1 MRKFEKVSYNDT
13 GIIPTRSDNRS
24 AGYDLYSPN
33 AFSIGPNELVKIE
46 TNIKCQLEENDVL
59 MIYPRSS
66 IGIKKNI
73 MLANTTGVIDSSYY
87 NNESNEGNIIIA
99 LYNYGNKTQHFDEGD
114 RIAQAVIIPFLTVD
128 NDIVIGNKRIG
139 GIGSSGK

>member
-1 MRKFEKVSYNDT
+1 MRKFEKVSYNDS
-13 GIIPTRSDNRS
+13 GVIPTRADDRS
-24 AGYDLYSPN
+24 AGYDVYSPI
-33 AFSIGPNELVKIE
+33 AFSIKPNEIVKIE
-46 TNIKCQLEENDVL
+46 TNIKCQLEEYDVL

-99 LYNYGNKTQHFDEGD
+99 LYNYGDKIQHFDVGD
-114 RIAQAVIIPFLTVD
+114 RIAQAVIQPFLTVD
-128 NDIVIGNKRIG
+128 NDIIIGDKRIG

>member
-1 MRKFEKVSYNDT
+1 MRRFEKVSYNDT
-13 GIIPTRSDNRS
+13 GIIPTRADDRS
-24 AGYDLYSPN
+24 AGYDIYSPIT
-33 AFSIGPNELVKIE
+33 FSIKPNEIVKIE
-46 TNIKCQLEENDVL
+46 TNIKCQLEDYDVL

-66 IGIKKNI
+66 IGIKNNI

-99 LYNYGNKTQHFDEGD
+99 LYNYGDKIQHFDVGD
-114 RIAQAVIIPFLTVD
+114 RIAQAVIYPFLTVD
-128 NDIVIGNKRIG
+128 NDIIIGDRRIG

>member
-1 MRKFEKVSYNDT
+1 MRKFEKVSYNKT
-13 GIIPTRSDNRS
+13 GIIPIRSDDKS
-24 AGYDLYSPN
+24 AGYDLYSPIT
-33 AFSIGPNELVKIE
+33 FSIEPNEIVKIE

-99 LYNYGNKTQHFDEGD
+99 LYNYGNKVQHFDEGD
-114 RIAQAVIIPFLTVD
+114 RIAQAVIIPFFTVD

>member
-13 GIIPTRSDNRS
+13 GIIPTRSDDKS
-24 AGYDLYSPN
+24 AGYDLYSPIT
-33 AFSIGPNELVKIE
+33 FSIEPNEIVKIE

-114 RIAQAVIIPFLTVD
+114 RIAQAVIVPFLTVD
-128 NDIVIGNKRIG
+128 NDVIIGNKRIG

>member
-1 MRKFEKVSYNDT
+1 MRKFERVSYNDS
-13 GIIPTRSDNRS
+13 GVIPTRADDRS
-24 AGYDLYSPN
+24 AGYDVYSPI
-33 AFSIGPNELVKIE
+33 AFSIKPNEIVKIE
-46 TNIKCQLEENDVL
+46 TNIKCQLEEYDVL

-99 LYNYGNKTQHFDEGD
+99 LYNYGDKIQHFDVGD
-114 RIAQAVIIPFLTVD
+114 RIAQAVIQPFLTVD
-128 NDIVIGNKRIG
+128 NDIIIGDKRIG